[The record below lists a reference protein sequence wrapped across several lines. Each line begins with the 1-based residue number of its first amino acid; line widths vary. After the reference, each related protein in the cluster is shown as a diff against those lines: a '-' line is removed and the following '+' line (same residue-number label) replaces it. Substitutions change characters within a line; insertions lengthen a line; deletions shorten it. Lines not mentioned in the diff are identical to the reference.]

1 MANFKYKAINS
12 EGQRI
17 EGSQSADSESQV
29 REMLLSN
36 QYYPLSIEKE
46 NSKNKSSFSFDR
58 KVKLKDIAVFCRQFY
73 VMLDSGLS
81 IGKTLNILIEQ
92 GEKPKLREALIGVNS
107 DIKRGETLASSMGK
121 RKDVF
126 PKLLTSMI
134 DAGERSGNL
143 DIILK
148 RMAEYYEKETKI
160 RGKIKSAMIYPIVLG
175 VVAIIAITFILTFVM
190 PTFVQMFEENN
201 VELPMSTKMVLGT
214 SKMLGKYG
222 VIFFLVLVIG
232 IILLG
237 KYLKGEEGQYKL
249 SVINLKLPVIKKLTQ
264 KIVVSR
270 FTRTMGIVSSSG
282 MSLVTSL
289 EIVASVVGN
298 KIAEK
303 ELLKVKE
310 KVLKGEGLGDS
321 IMNIKIFPP
330 MLASMVK
337 VGEEAGSLDSI
348 LDKTADFYD
357 DELEREIQTATALI
371 EPVMIVIMGVIIGFL
386 LISILTPM
394 FKMYKLHIILRRK
407 TNEYKKTK

>member
-46 NSKNKSSFSFDR
+46 NSKSKKSFSFNS

-81 IGKTLNILIEQ
+81 IGKALNILIEQ
-92 GEKPKLREALIGVNS
+92 CEKPKLREALIGVNGEL
-107 DIKRGETLASSMGK
+107 KRGETLASSMRK

-126 PKLLTSMI
+126 PNLLTSMI

-201 VELPMSTKMVLGT
+201 VDLPMSTKMVLGT

-222 VIFFLVLVIG
+222 IIIFLILVTA

-237 KYLKGEEGQYKL
+237 KYLKSEEGQYKL
-249 SVINLKLPVIKKLTQ
+249 SSINLKIPVIKKLTQ
-264 KIVVSR
+264 KIIVSR

-282 MSLVTSL
+282 MSLVTSI

-337 VGEEAGSLDSI
+337 IGEEAGSLDSI

-357 DELEREIQTATALI
+357 DELEREIKTATALI
-371 EPVMIVIMGVIIGFL
+371 EPSMIVLMGIIIGFL

-394 FKMYKLHIILRRK
+394 FKMYNSIS
-407 TNEYKKTK
+407 

>member
-1 MANFKYKAINS
+1 MAIFKYKAINS

-17 EGSQSADSESQV
+17 EGSQSADSESQI

-46 NSKNKSSFSFDR
+46 NSKSKKSFSFNS

-81 IGKTLNILIEQ
+81 IGKALNILIEQ
-92 GEKPKLREALIGVNS
+92 CEKPKFREALIGVNGEL
-107 DIKRGETLASSMGK
+107 KRGETLASSMRK

-126 PKLLTSMI
+126 PNLLTSMI

-201 VELPMSTKMVLGT
+201 VDLPMSTKMVLET
-214 SKMLGKYG
+214 SKVLGKYG
-222 VIFFLVLVIG
+222 IIIFLILVTA

-237 KYLKGEEGQYKL
+237 KYLKSEEGQYKL
-249 SVINLKLPVIKKLTQ
+249 SSINLKIPVIKKLTQ
-264 KIVVSR
+264 KIIVSR

-282 MSLVTSL
+282 MSLVTSI

-298 KIAEK
+298 KIAER

-337 VGEEAGSLDSI
+337 IGEEAGSLDSI

-357 DELEREIQTATALI
+357 DELEREIKTATALI
-371 EPVMIVIMGVIIGFL
+371 EPSMIVLMGIIIGFL

-394 FKMYKLHIILRRK
+394 FKMYNSIS
-407 TNEYKKTK
+407 

>member
-46 NSKNKSSFSFDR
+46 NSKSKSSFSFNR

-81 IGKTLNILIEQ
+81 IGKALNILIEQ
-92 GEKPKLREALIGVNS
+92 GEKPKIREALIGVNG
-107 DIKRGETLASSMGK
+107 DLKRGETLANSMRK

-126 PKLLTSMI
+126 PNLLTSMI

-201 VELPMSTKMVLGT
+201 VDLPTSTKMVLGT

-222 VIFFLVLVIG
+222 IIIFLILVTA

-237 KYLKGEEGQYKL
+237 KYLKSEEGQYKL
-249 SVINLKLPVIKKLTQ
+249 SIINLKIPVIKKLTQ
-264 KIVVSR
+264 KIIVSR

-282 MSLVTSL
+282 MSLVSSL

-321 IMNIKIFPP
+321 IMKIKIFPP

-371 EPVMIVIMGVIIGFL
+371 EPAMIVLMGVIIGFL

-394 FKMYKLHIILRRK
+394 FKMYNSIG
-407 TNEYKKTK
+407 

>member
-46 NSKNKSSFSFDR
+46 NSKNKISFSFNR
-58 KVKLKDIAVFCRQFY
+58 KVKLKDIAIFCRQFY

-81 IGKTLNILIEQ
+81 IGKALNILIEQ
-92 GEKPKLREALIGVNS
+92 GEKPKVREALIGVNG
-107 DIKRGETLASSMGK
+107 DLKRGETLANSMRK

-126 PKLLTSMI
+126 PNLLTSMI

-201 VELPMSTKMVLGT
+201 VDLPTSTKMVLGT

-222 VIFFLVLVIG
+222 IIIFLILVTA

-237 KYLKGEEGQYKL
+237 KYLKSEEGQYKL
-249 SVINLKLPVIKKLTQ
+249 SSINLKIPVIKKLTQ
-264 KIVVSR
+264 KIIVSR

-282 MSLVTSL
+282 MSLVTSI

-337 VGEEAGSLDSI
+337 IGEEAGSLDSI

-357 DELEREIQTATALI
+357 DELEREIKTATALI
-371 EPVMIVIMGVIIGFL
+371 EPSMIVLMGIIIGFL

-394 FKMYKLHIILRRK
+394 FKMYNSIS
-407 TNEYKKTK
+407 

>member
-46 NSKNKSSFSFDR
+46 NSKNKSSFSFNR

-81 IGKTLNILIEQ
+81 IGKSLNILIEQ
-92 GEKPKLREALIGVNS
+92 CEKPKLREALIGVNG
-107 DIKRGETLASSMGK
+107 DLKRGETLASSMRK

-126 PKLLTSMI
+126 PNLLTSMI

-201 VELPMSTKMVLGT
+201 VDLPMSTKMVLGT

-222 VIFFLVLVIG
+222 IIIFLILVTA

-237 KYLKGEEGQYKL
+237 KYLKSEEGQYKL
-249 SVINLKLPVIKKLTQ
+249 SSINLKIPVIKKLTQ
-264 KIVVSR
+264 KIIVSR

-282 MSLVTSL
+282 MSLVTSI

-337 VGEEAGSLDSI
+337 IGEEAGSLDSI

-357 DELEREIQTATALI
+357 DELEREIKTATALI
-371 EPVMIVIMGVIIGFL
+371 EPSMIVLMGIIIGFL

-394 FKMYKLHIILRRK
+394 FKMYNSIS
-407 TNEYKKTK
+407 

>member
-46 NSKNKSSFSFDR
+46 NSKSKSSFSFNR

-81 IGKTLNILIEQ
+81 IGKALNILIEQ
-92 GEKPKLREALIGVNS
+92 GEKPKVREALIGVNG
-107 DIKRGETLASSMGK
+107 DLKRGETLANSMRK

-126 PKLLTSMI
+126 PNLLTSMI

-201 VELPMSTKMVLGT
+201 VDLPTSTKMVLGT

-222 VIFFLVLVIG
+222 IIIFLILVTA

-237 KYLKGEEGQYKL
+237 KYLKSEEGQYKL
-249 SVINLKLPVIKKLTQ
+249 SVINLKIPVIKKLTQ
-264 KIVVSR
+264 KIIVSR

-321 IMNIKIFPP
+321 IMKIKIFPP

-371 EPVMIVIMGVIIGFL
+371 EPAMIVLMGVIIGFL

-394 FKMYKLHIILRRK
+394 FKMYNSIG
-407 TNEYKKTK
+407 

>member
-46 NSKNKSSFSFDR
+46 NSKGKSSLSFNR

-81 IGKTLNILIEQ
+81 IGKALNILIEQ
-92 GEKPKLREALIGVNS
+92 GEKPMLREALIGVNG
-107 DIKRGETLASSMGK
+107 DLKRGETLANSMRK

-126 PKLLTSMI
+126 PNLLTSMI

-222 VIFFLVLVIG
+222 IIIFLILVTA

-237 KYLKGEEGQYKL
+237 KYLKSEEGQYKL
-249 SVINLKLPVIKKLTQ
+249 SVINLKIPVIKKLTQ
-264 KIVVSR
+264 KIIVSR

-321 IMNIKIFPP
+321 IMKIKIFPP

-371 EPVMIVIMGVIIGFL
+371 EPAMIVLMGVIIGFL

-394 FKMYKLHIILRRK
+394 FKMYNSIS
-407 TNEYKKTK
+407 

>member
-222 VIFFLVLVIG
+222 IIFFLVLVIG

-237 KYLKGEEGQYKL
+237 KYLKSEEGQYKL

-264 KIVVSR
+264 KIIVSR

-371 EPVMIVIMGVIIGFL
+371 EPAMIVIMGVIIGFL

-394 FKMYKLHIILRRK
+394 FKMYNSIG
-407 TNEYKKTK
+407 

>member
-46 NSKNKSSFSFDR
+46 NSKGKSSLSFNR

-81 IGKTLNILIEQ
+81 IGKALNILIEQ
-92 GEKPKLREALIGVNS
+92 GEKPKLREALIGVNG
-107 DIKRGETLASSMGK
+107 DLKRGETLASSMRK

-126 PKLLTSMI
+126 PNLLTSMI

-201 VELPMSTKMVLGT
+201 VDLPTSTKMVLGT

-222 VIFFLVLVIG
+222 IIIFLILVTA

-237 KYLKGEEGQYKL
+237 KYLKSEEGQYKL
-249 SVINLKLPVIKKLTQ
+249 SVINLKIPVIKKLTQ
-264 KIVVSR
+264 KIIVSR

-321 IMNIKIFPP
+321 IMKIKIFPP

-371 EPVMIVIMGVIIGFL
+371 EPAMIVVMGVIIGFL

-394 FKMYKLHIILRRK
+394 FKMYNSIG
-407 TNEYKKTK
+407 

>member
-222 VIFFLVLVIG
+222 IIFFLVLVIG

-237 KYLKGEEGQYKL
+237 KYLKSEEGQYKL

-330 MLASMVK
+330 MLSSMVK

-371 EPVMIVIMGVIIGFL
+371 EPAMIVIMGVIIGFL

-394 FKMYKLHIILRRK
+394 FKMYNNIS
-407 TNEYKKTK
+407 

>member
-1 MANFKYKAINS
+1 MAIFKYKAINS

-17 EGSQSADSESQV
+17 EGSQSADSESQIM
-29 REMLLSN
+29 EMLLSN

-46 NSKNKSSFSFDR
+46 NSKSKKSFSFNS

-81 IGKTLNILIEQ
+81 IGKALNILIEQ
-92 GEKPKLREALIGVNS
+92 CEKPKLREALIGVNGEL
-107 DIKRGETLASSMGK
+107 KRGETLASSMRK

-126 PKLLTSMI
+126 PNLLTSMI

-201 VELPMSTKMVLGT
+201 VDLPMSTKMVLGT

-222 VIFFLVLVIG
+222 IIIFLILVTA

-237 KYLKGEEGQYKL
+237 KYLKSEEGQYKL
-249 SVINLKLPVIKKLTQ
+249 SSINLKIPVIKKLTQ
-264 KIVVSR
+264 KIIVSR

-282 MSLVTSL
+282 MSLVTSI

-298 KIAEK
+298 KIAER

-337 VGEEAGSLDSI
+337 IGEEAGSLDSI

-357 DELEREIQTATALI
+357 DELEREIKTATALI
-371 EPVMIVIMGVIIGFL
+371 EPSMIVLMGIIIGFL

-394 FKMYKLHIILRRK
+394 FKMYNSIS
-407 TNEYKKTK
+407 

>member
-1 MANFKYKAINS
+1 MAIFKYKAINS

-17 EGSQSADSESQV
+17 EGSQSADSESQI

-46 NSKNKSSFSFDR
+46 NSKGKKSFSFNS

-81 IGKTLNILIEQ
+81 IGKALNILIEQ
-92 GEKPKLREALIGVNS
+92 CEKPKLREALIGVNGEL
-107 DIKRGETLASSMGK
+107 KRGETLASSMRK

-126 PKLLTSMI
+126 PNLLTSMI

-201 VELPMSTKMVLGT
+201 VDLPMSTKMVLGT

-222 VIFFLVLVIG
+222 IIIFLILVTA

-237 KYLKGEEGQYKL
+237 KYLKSEEGQYKL
-249 SVINLKLPVIKKLTQ
+249 SSINLKIPVIKKLTQ
-264 KIVVSR
+264 KIIVSR

-282 MSLVTSL
+282 MSLVTSI

-337 VGEEAGSLDSI
+337 IGEEAGSLDSI

-357 DELEREIQTATALI
+357 DELEREIKTATALI
-371 EPVMIVIMGVIIGFL
+371 EPSMIVLMGIIIGFL

-394 FKMYKLHIILRRK
+394 FKMYNSIS
-407 TNEYKKTK
+407 

>member
-1 MANFKYKAINS
+1 MAIFKYKAINS

-17 EGSQSADSESQV
+17 EGSQSADSESQI

-46 NSKNKSSFSFDR
+46 NSKSKKSFSFNS

-81 IGKTLNILIEQ
+81 IGKALNILIEQ
-92 GEKPKLREALIGVNS
+92 CEKPKLREALIGVNGEL
-107 DIKRGETLASSMGK
+107 KRGETLASSMRK

-126 PKLLTSMI
+126 PNLLTSMI

-201 VELPMSTKMVLGT
+201 VDLPMSTKMVLET
-214 SKMLGKYG
+214 SKVLGKYG
-222 VIFFLVLVIG
+222 IIIFLILVTA

-237 KYLKGEEGQYKL
+237 KYLKSEEGQYKL
-249 SVINLKLPVIKKLTQ
+249 SSINLKIPVIKKLTQ
-264 KIVVSR
+264 KIIVSR

-282 MSLVTSL
+282 MSLVTSI

-337 VGEEAGSLDSI
+337 IGEEAGSLDSI

-357 DELEREIQTATALI
+357 DELEREIKTATALI
-371 EPVMIVIMGVIIGFL
+371 EPSMIVLMGIIIGFL

-394 FKMYKLHIILRRK
+394 FKMYNSIG
-407 TNEYKKTK
+407 

>member
-1 MANFKYKAINS
+1 MAIFKYKAINS

-17 EGSQSADSESQV
+17 EGSQSADSESQI

-46 NSKNKSSFSFDR
+46 NSKSKKSFSFNS

-81 IGKTLNILIEQ
+81 IGKALNILIEQ
-92 GEKPKLREALIGVNS
+92 CEKPKLREALIGVNGEL
-107 DIKRGETLASSMGK
+107 KRGETLASSMRK

-126 PKLLTSMI
+126 PNLLTSMI

-148 RMAEYYEKETKI
+148 RMSEYYEKETKI

-175 VVAIIAITFILTFVM
+175 VVAIISITFILTFVM

-201 VELPMSTKMVLGT
+201 VDLPMSTKMVLET
-214 SKMLGKYG
+214 SKVLGKYG
-222 VIFFLVLVIG
+222 IIIFLILVTA

-237 KYLKGEEGQYKL
+237 KYLKSEEGQYKL
-249 SVINLKLPVIKKLTQ
+249 SSINLKIPVIKKLTQ
-264 KIVVSR
+264 KIIVSR

-282 MSLVTSL
+282 MSLVTSI

-310 KVLKGEGLGDS
+310 KVLRGEGLGDS

-337 VGEEAGSLDSI
+337 IGEEAGSLDSI

-357 DELEREIQTATALI
+357 DELEREIKTATALI
-371 EPVMIVIMGVIIGFL
+371 EPIMIVLMGIIIGFL

-394 FKMYKLHIILRRK
+394 FTMYNSIG
-407 TNEYKKTK
+407 

>member
-1 MANFKYKAINS
+1 MAIFKYKAINS

-17 EGSQSADSESQV
+17 EGSQSADSENQI

-46 NSKNKSSFSFDR
+46 NSKSKRSFSFNS

-81 IGKTLNILIEQ
+81 IGKALNILIEQ
-92 GEKPKLREALIGVNS
+92 CEKPKLREALIGVNGEL
-107 DIKRGETLASSMGK
+107 KRGETLASSMRK

-126 PKLLTSMI
+126 PNLLTSMI

-201 VELPMSTKMVLGT
+201 VDLPMSTKMVLET
-214 SKMLGKYG
+214 SKVLGKYG
-222 VIFFLVLVIG
+222 IIIFLILVTA

-237 KYLKGEEGQYKL
+237 KYLKSEEGQYKL
-249 SVINLKLPVIKKLTQ
+249 SSINLKIPVIKKLTQ
-264 KIVVSR
+264 KIIVSR
-270 FTRTMGIVSSSG
+270 FTRTMGIVSSSE
-282 MSLVTSL
+282 MSLVTSI

-337 VGEEAGSLDSI
+337 IGEEAGSLDSI

-357 DELEREIQTATALI
+357 DELEREIKTATALI
-371 EPVMIVIMGVIIGFL
+371 EPSMIVLMGIIIGFL

-394 FKMYKLHIILRRK
+394 FKMYNSIS
-407 TNEYKKTK
+407 

>member
-1 MANFKYKAINS
+1 MAIFKYKAINS

-17 EGSQSADSESQV
+17 EGSQSADSENQI

-46 NSKNKSSFSFDR
+46 NSKSKKSFSFNS

-81 IGKTLNILIEQ
+81 IGKALNILIEQ
-92 GEKPKLREALIGVNS
+92 CEKPKLREALIGVNGEL
-107 DIKRGETLASSMGK
+107 KRGETLASSMRK

-126 PKLLTSMI
+126 PNLLTSMI

-148 RMAEYYEKETKI
+148 RMSEYYEKETKI

-201 VELPMSTKMVLGT
+201 VDLPMSTKMVLGT
-214 SKMLGKYG
+214 SKVLGKYG
-222 VIFFLVLVIG
+222 IIIFLILVTA

-237 KYLKGEEGQYKL
+237 KYLKSEEGQYKL
-249 SVINLKLPVIKKLTQ
+249 SSINLKIPVIKKLTQ
-264 KIVVSR
+264 KIIVSR

-282 MSLVTSL
+282 MSLVTSI

-337 VGEEAGSLDSI
+337 IGEEAGSLDSI

-357 DELEREIQTATALI
+357 DELEREIKTATALI
-371 EPVMIVIMGVIIGFL
+371 EPIMIVLMGIIIGFL

-394 FKMYKLHIILRRK
+394 FKMYNSIS
-407 TNEYKKTK
+407 

>member
-46 NSKNKSSFSFDR
+46 NSKNKISFSFNR

-81 IGKTLNILIEQ
+81 IGKALNILIEQ
-92 GEKPKLREALIGVNS
+92 GEKPKIREALIGVNG
-107 DIKRGETLASSMGK
+107 DLKRGETLASSMRK

-126 PKLLTSMI
+126 PNLLTSMI

-201 VELPMSTKMVLGT
+201 VDLPTSTKMVLGT

-222 VIFFLVLVIG
+222 IIIFLILVTA

-237 KYLKGEEGQYKL
+237 KYLKSEEGQYKL
-249 SVINLKLPVIKKLTQ
+249 SIINLKIPVIKKLTQ
-264 KIVVSR
+264 KIIVSR

-321 IMNIKIFPP
+321 IMKIKIFPP

-371 EPVMIVIMGVIIGFL
+371 EPAMIVVMGIIIGFL

-394 FKMYKLHIILRRK
+394 FKMYNSIG
-407 TNEYKKTK
+407 

>member
-1 MANFKYKAINS
+1 MAIFKYKAINS

-17 EGSQSADSESQV
+17 EGSQSADSESQI

-46 NSKNKSSFSFDR
+46 NSKSKKSFSFNS

-81 IGKTLNILIEQ
+81 IGKALNILIEQ
-92 GEKPKLREALIGVNS
+92 CEKPKLREDLIGVNGEL
-107 DIKRGETLASSMGK
+107 KRGETLASSMRK

-126 PKLLTSMI
+126 PNLLTSMI

-201 VELPMSTKMVLGT
+201 VDLPMATKMVLGT

-222 VIFFLVLVIG
+222 IIIFLILVTA

-237 KYLKGEEGQYKL
+237 KYLKSEEGQYKL
-249 SVINLKLPVIKKLTQ
+249 SSINLKIPVIKKLTQ
-264 KIVVSR
+264 KIIVSR

-282 MSLVTSL
+282 MSLVTSI

-337 VGEEAGSLDSI
+337 IGEEAGSLDSI

-357 DELEREIQTATALI
+357 DELEREIKTATALI
-371 EPVMIVIMGVIIGFL
+371 EPSMIVLMGIIIGFL

-394 FKMYKLHIILRRK
+394 FKMYNSIS
-407 TNEYKKTK
+407 

>member
-46 NSKNKSSFSFDR
+46 NSKSKSSFSFNR

-81 IGKTLNILIEQ
+81 IGKALNILIEQ
-92 GEKPKLREALIGVNS
+92 GEKPKLREALIGVNG
-107 DIKRGETLASSMGK
+107 DLKRGETLANSMRK

-126 PKLLTSMI
+126 PNLLTSMI

-201 VELPMSTKMVLGT
+201 VDLPTSTKMVLGT

-222 VIFFLVLVIG
+222 IIIFLILVTA

-237 KYLKGEEGQYKL
+237 KYLKSEEGQYKL
-249 SVINLKLPVIKKLTQ
+249 SIINLKIPVIKKLTQ
-264 KIVVSR
+264 KIIVSR

-321 IMNIKIFPP
+321 IMKIKIFPP

-371 EPVMIVIMGVIIGFL
+371 EPAMIVLMGIIIGFL

-394 FKMYKLHIILRRK
+394 FKMYNSIG
-407 TNEYKKTK
+407 

>member
-1 MANFKYKAINS
+1 MAIFKYKAINS

-17 EGSQSADSESQV
+17 EGSQSADSESQI

-46 NSKNKSSFSFDR
+46 NSKSKKSFSFNS

-81 IGKTLNILIEQ
+81 IGKALNILIEQ
-92 GEKPKLREALIGVNS
+92 CEKPKLREALIGVNGEL
-107 DIKRGETLASSMGK
+107 KRGETLASSMRK

-126 PKLLTSMI
+126 PNLLTSMI

-148 RMAEYYEKETKI
+148 RMSEYYEKETKI

-175 VVAIIAITFILTFVM
+175 VVAIISITFILTFVM

-201 VELPMSTKMVLGT
+201 VDLPMSTKMVLET
-214 SKMLGKYG
+214 SKVLGKYG
-222 VIFFLVLVIG
+222 IIIFLILVTA

-237 KYLKGEEGQYKL
+237 KYLKSEEGQYKL
-249 SVINLKLPVIKKLTQ
+249 SSINLKIPVIKKLTQ
-264 KIVVSR
+264 KIIVSR

-321 IMNIKIFPP
+321 IMKIKIFPP

-371 EPVMIVIMGVIIGFL
+371 EPAMIVVMGIIIGFL

-394 FKMYKLHIILRRK
+394 FKMYNSIG
-407 TNEYKKTK
+407 

>member
-46 NSKNKSSFSFDR
+46 NSKSKSSFSFNR

-81 IGKTLNILIEQ
+81 IGKALNILIEQ
-92 GEKPKLREALIGVNS
+92 GEKPKVREALIGVNG
-107 DIKRGETLASSMGK
+107 DLKRGETLANSMRK

-126 PKLLTSMI
+126 PNLLTSMI

-201 VELPMSTKMVLGT
+201 VDLPTSTKMVLGT

-222 VIFFLVLVIG
+222 IIIFLILVTA

-237 KYLKGEEGQYKL
+237 KYLKSEEGQYKL
-249 SVINLKLPVIKKLTQ
+249 SVINLKIPVIKKLTQ
-264 KIVVSR
+264 KIIVSR

-321 IMNIKIFPP
+321 IMKIKIFPP

-337 VGEEAGSLDSI
+337 VGEEAGSLDGI

-371 EPVMIVIMGVIIGFL
+371 EPAMIVLMGVIIGFL

-394 FKMYKLHIILRRK
+394 FKMYNSIG
-407 TNEYKKTK
+407 

>member
-46 NSKNKSSFSFDR
+46 NSKNKISFSFNR
-58 KVKLKDIAVFCRQFY
+58 KVKLKDIAIFCRQFY

-81 IGKTLNILIEQ
+81 IGKALNILIEQ
-92 GEKPKLREALIGVNS
+92 GEKAKIREALIGVNG
-107 DIKRGETLASSMGK
+107 DLKRGETLASSMRK

-126 PKLLTSMI
+126 PNLLTSMI

-148 RMAEYYEKETKI
+148 RMSEYYEKETKI

-201 VELPMSTKMVLGT
+201 VDLPMSTKMVLGT

-222 VIFFLVLVIG
+222 IIIFLILVTA

-237 KYLKGEEGQYKL
+237 KYLKSEEGQYKL
-249 SVINLKLPVIKKLTQ
+249 SIINLKIPVIKKLTQ
-264 KIVVSR
+264 KIIVSR

-321 IMNIKIFPP
+321 IMKIKIFPP

-371 EPVMIVIMGVIIGFL
+371 EPAMIVVMGIIIGFL

-394 FKMYKLHIILRRK
+394 FKMYNSIG
-407 TNEYKKTK
+407 

>member
-1 MANFKYKAINS
+1 MAIFKYKAINS

-17 EGSQSADSESQV
+17 EGSQSADSESQI

-46 NSKNKSSFSFDR
+46 NSKSKKSFSFNS

-81 IGKTLNILIEQ
+81 IGKALNILIEQ
-92 GEKPKLREALIGVNS
+92 CEKPKLREALIGVNGEL
-107 DIKRGETLASSMGK
+107 KRGETLASSMRK

-126 PKLLTSMI
+126 PNLLTSMI

-201 VELPMSTKMVLGT
+201 VDLPMSTKMVLET
-214 SKMLGKYG
+214 SKVLGKYG
-222 VIFFLVLVIG
+222 IIIFLILVTA

-237 KYLKGEEGQYKL
+237 KYLKSEEGQYKL
-249 SVINLKLPVIKKLTQ
+249 SSINLKIPVIKKLTQ
-264 KIVVSR
+264 KIIVSR

-282 MSLVTSL
+282 MSLVTSI

-298 KIAEK
+298 KIAER

-337 VGEEAGSLDSI
+337 IGEEAGSLDSI

-357 DELEREIQTATALI
+357 DELEREIKTATALI
-371 EPVMIVIMGVIIGFL
+371 EPSMIVLMGIIIGFL

-394 FKMYKLHIILRRK
+394 FKI
-407 TNEYKKTK
+407 

>member
-46 NSKNKSSFSFDR
+46 NSKNKSSFSFNR

-81 IGKTLNILIEQ
+81 IGKALNILIEQ
-92 GEKPKLREALIGVNS
+92 GEKPKIRDALIGVNG
-107 DIKRGETLASSMGK
+107 DLKRGETLASSMRK

-126 PKLLTSMI
+126 PNLLTSMI

-148 RMAEYYEKETKI
+148 RMSEYYEKETKI

-201 VELPMSTKMVLGT
+201 VDLPMSTKMVLGT

-222 VIFFLVLVIG
+222 IIIFLILVTA

-237 KYLKGEEGQYKL
+237 KYLKSEEGQYKL
-249 SVINLKLPVIKKLTQ
+249 SIINLKIPVIKKLTQ
-264 KIVVSR
+264 KIIVSR

-321 IMNIKIFPP
+321 IMKIKIFPP

-371 EPVMIVIMGVIIGFL
+371 EPAMIVVMGIIIGFL

-394 FKMYKLHIILRRK
+394 FKMYNSIS
-407 TNEYKKTK
+407 

>member
-46 NSKNKSSFSFDR
+46 NSKNKISFSFNR
-58 KVKLKDIAVFCRQFY
+58 KVKLKDIAIFCRQFY

-81 IGKTLNILIEQ
+81 IGKALNILIEQ
-92 GEKPKLREALIGVNS
+92 GEKPKIREALIGVNG
-107 DIKRGETLASSMGK
+107 DLKRGETLASSMRK

-126 PKLLTSMI
+126 PNLLTSMI

-148 RMAEYYEKETKI
+148 RMSEYYEKETKI

-201 VELPMSTKMVLGT
+201 VDLPMSTKMVLGT

-222 VIFFLVLVIG
+222 IIIFLILVTA

-237 KYLKGEEGQYKL
+237 KYLKSEEGQYKL
-249 SVINLKLPVIKKLTQ
+249 SIINLKIPVIKKLTQ
-264 KIVVSR
+264 KIIVSR

-321 IMNIKIFPP
+321 IMKIKIFPP

-357 DELEREIQTATALI
+357 DELKREIQTATALI
-371 EPVMIVIMGVIIGFL
+371 EPAMIVVMGIIIGFL

-394 FKMYKLHIILRRK
+394 FKMYNSIG
-407 TNEYKKTK
+407 

>member
-46 NSKNKSSFSFDR
+46 NSKSKSSFSFNR

-81 IGKTLNILIEQ
+81 IGKSLNILIEQ
-92 GEKPKLREALIGVNS
+92 GEKPKIREALIGVNG
-107 DIKRGETLASSMGK
+107 DLKRGETLASSMRK

-126 PKLLTSMI
+126 PNLLTSMI

-222 VIFFLVLVIG
+222 IIIFLILVTA

-237 KYLKGEEGQYKL
+237 KYLKSEEGQYKL
-249 SVINLKLPVIKKLTQ
+249 SVINLKIPVIKKLTQ
-264 KIVVSR
+264 KIIVSR

-282 MSLVTSL
+282 MSLVSSL

-321 IMNIKIFPP
+321 IMKIKIFPP

-371 EPVMIVIMGVIIGFL
+371 EPAMIVLMGIIIGFL

-394 FKMYKLHIILRRK
+394 FKMYNSIG
-407 TNEYKKTK
+407 

>member
-1 MANFKYKAINS
+1 MAIFKYKAINS

-17 EGSQSADSESQV
+17 EGSQSADSESQI

-46 NSKNKSSFSFDR
+46 NSKSKKSFSFNS

-81 IGKTLNILIEQ
+81 IGKALNILIEQ
-92 GEKPKLREALIGVNS
+92 CEKPKLREALIGVNGEL
-107 DIKRGETLASSMGK
+107 KRGETLASSMRK

-126 PKLLTSMI
+126 PNLLTSMI

-222 VIFFLVLVIG
+222 IIIFLILVTA

-237 KYLKGEEGQYKL
+237 KYLKSEEGQYKL
-249 SVINLKLPVIKKLTQ
+249 SSINLKIPVIKKLTQ
-264 KIVVSR
+264 KIIVSR

-282 MSLVTSL
+282 MSLVTSI

-337 VGEEAGSLDSI
+337 IGEEAGSLDSI

-357 DELEREIQTATALI
+357 DELEREIKTATALI
-371 EPVMIVIMGVIIGFL
+371 EPIMIVLMGIIIGFL

-394 FKMYKLHIILRRK
+394 FTMYNSIG
-407 TNEYKKTK
+407 

>member
-1 MANFKYKAINS
+1 MAIFKYKAINS

-17 EGSQSADSESQV
+17 EGSQSADSENQI

-46 NSKNKSSFSFDR
+46 NSKSKKSFSFNS

-81 IGKTLNILIEQ
+81 IGKALNILIEQ
-92 GEKPKLREALIGVNS
+92 CEKPKLREALIGVNGEL
-107 DIKRGETLASSMGK
+107 KRGETLASSMRK

-126 PKLLTSMI
+126 PNLLTSMI

-201 VELPMSTKMVLGT
+201 VDLPMSTKMVLGT

-222 VIFFLVLVIG
+222 IIIFLILVTA

-237 KYLKGEEGQYKL
+237 KYLKSEEGQYKL
-249 SVINLKLPVIKKLTQ
+249 SSINLKIPVIKKLTQ
-264 KIVVSR
+264 KIIVSR

-282 MSLVTSL
+282 MSLVTSI

-298 KIAEK
+298 KIAER

-337 VGEEAGSLDSI
+337 IGEEAGSLDSI

-357 DELEREIQTATALI
+357 DELEREIKTATALI
-371 EPVMIVIMGVIIGFL
+371 EPSMIVLMGIIIGFL

-394 FKMYKLHIILRRK
+394 FKMYNSIS
-407 TNEYKKTK
+407 

>member
-1 MANFKYKAINS
+1 MAIFKYKAINS

-17 EGSQSADSESQV
+17 EGSQSADSESQI

-46 NSKNKSSFSFDR
+46 NSKSKKSFSFNS

-81 IGKTLNILIEQ
+81 IGKALNILIEQ
-92 GEKPKLREALIGVNS
+92 CEKPKLREALIGVNGEL
-107 DIKRGETLASSMGK
+107 KRGETLASSMRK

-126 PKLLTSMI
+126 PNLLTSMI

-201 VELPMSTKMVLGT
+201 VDLPMSTKMVLET
-214 SKMLGKYG
+214 SKVLGQYG
-222 VIFFLVLVIG
+222 IIIFLILVTA

-237 KYLKGEEGQYKL
+237 KYLKSEEGQYKL
-249 SVINLKLPVIKKLTQ
+249 SSINLKIPVIKKLTQ
-264 KIVVSR
+264 KIIVSR

-282 MSLVTSL
+282 MSLVTSI

-337 VGEEAGSLDSI
+337 IGEEAGSLDSI

-357 DELEREIQTATALI
+357 DELEREIKTATALI
-371 EPVMIVIMGVIIGFL
+371 EPSMIVLMGIIIGFL

-394 FKMYKLHIILRRK
+394 FKMYNSIS
-407 TNEYKKTK
+407 

>member
-17 EGSQSADSESQV
+17 EGSQSADSENQI

-46 NSKNKSSFSFDR
+46 NSKNKISFSFNR
-58 KVKLKDIAVFCRQFY
+58 KVKLKDIAIFCRQFY

-81 IGKTLNILIEQ
+81 IGKALNILIEQ
-92 GEKPKLREALIGVNS
+92 GEKPKIREALIGVNG
-107 DIKRGETLASSMGK
+107 DLKRGETLASSMRK

-126 PKLLTSMI
+126 PNLLTSMI

-201 VELPMSTKMVLGT
+201 VDLPMSTKMVLGT

-222 VIFFLVLVIG
+222 IIIFLILVTA

-237 KYLKGEEGQYKL
+237 KYLKSEEGQYKL
-249 SVINLKLPVIKKLTQ
+249 SIINLKIPVIKKLTQ
-264 KIVVSR
+264 KIIVSR

-321 IMNIKIFPP
+321 IMKIKIFPP

-371 EPVMIVIMGVIIGFL
+371 EPAMIVVMGIIIGFL

-394 FKMYKLHIILRRK
+394 FKMYNSIG
-407 TNEYKKTK
+407 

>member
-1 MANFKYKAINS
+1 MAIFKYKAINS

-17 EGSQSADSESQV
+17 EGSQSADSENQI

-46 NSKNKSSFSFDR
+46 NSKSKKSFSFNS

-81 IGKTLNILIEQ
+81 IGKALNILIEQ
-92 GEKPKLREALIGVNS
+92 CEKPKLREALIGVNGEL
-107 DIKRGETLASSMGK
+107 KRGETLASSMRK

-126 PKLLTSMI
+126 PNLLTSMI

-148 RMAEYYEKETKI
+148 RMVEYYEKETKI

-201 VELPMSTKMVLGT
+201 VDLPMSTKMVLGT

-222 VIFFLVLVIG
+222 IIIFLILVTA

-237 KYLKGEEGQYKL
+237 KYLKSEEGQYKL
-249 SVINLKLPVIKKLTQ
+249 SSINLKIPVIKKLTQ
-264 KIVVSR
+264 KIIVSR

-282 MSLVTSL
+282 MSLVTSI

-298 KIAEK
+298 KIAER

-337 VGEEAGSLDSI
+337 IGEEAGSLDSI

-357 DELEREIQTATALI
+357 DELEREIKTATALI
-371 EPVMIVIMGVIIGFL
+371 EPSMIVLMGIIIGFL

-394 FKMYKLHIILRRK
+394 FKMYNSIS
-407 TNEYKKTK
+407 

>member
-1 MANFKYKAINS
+1 MAIFKYKAINS

-17 EGSQSADSESQV
+17 EGSQSADSESQI

-46 NSKNKSSFSFDR
+46 NSKSKKSFSFNS

-81 IGKTLNILIEQ
+81 IGKALNILIEQ
-92 GEKPKLREALIGVNS
+92 CEKPKLREALIGVNGEL
-107 DIKRGETLASSMGK
+107 KRGETLASSMRK

-126 PKLLTSMI
+126 PNLLTSMI

-201 VELPMSTKMVLGT
+201 VDLPMSTKMVLET
-214 SKMLGKYG
+214 SKVLGKYG
-222 VIFFLVLVIG
+222 IIIFLILLTA

-237 KYLKGEEGQYKL
+237 KYLKSEEGQYKL
-249 SVINLKLPVIKKLTQ
+249 SSINLKIPVIKKLTQ
-264 KIVVSR
+264 KIIVSR

-282 MSLVTSL
+282 MSLVTSI

-337 VGEEAGSLDSI
+337 IGEEAGSLDSI

-357 DELEREIQTATALI
+357 DELEREIKTATALI
-371 EPVMIVIMGVIIGFL
+371 EPSMIVLMGIIIGFL

-394 FKMYKLHIILRRK
+394 FKMYNSIS
-407 TNEYKKTK
+407 

>member
-46 NSKNKSSFSFDR
+46 NSKNKRSFSFDR

-175 VVAIIAITFILTFVM
+175 GVAIIAITFILTFVM

-237 KYLKGEEGQYKL
+237 KYLKSEEGQYKL

-371 EPVMIVIMGVIIGFL
+371 EPAMIVIMGVIIGFL

-394 FKMYKLHIILRRK
+394 FKMYNSIS
-407 TNEYKKTK
+407 

>member
-1 MANFKYKAINS
+1 MAIFKYKAINS

-17 EGSQSADSESQV
+17 EGSQSADSESQI

-46 NSKNKSSFSFDR
+46 NSKGKSSLSFNR

-81 IGKTLNILIEQ
+81 IGKALNILIEQ
-92 GEKPKLREALIGVNS
+92 CEKPKLREALIGVNGEL
-107 DIKRGETLASSMGK
+107 KRGETLASSMRK

-126 PKLLTSMI
+126 PNLLTSMI

-201 VELPMSTKMVLGT
+201 VDLPMSTKMVLGT

-222 VIFFLVLVIG
+222 IIIFLILVTA

-237 KYLKGEEGQYKL
+237 KYLKSEEGQYKL
-249 SVINLKLPVIKKLTQ
+249 SSINLKIPVIKKLTQ
-264 KIVVSR
+264 KIIVSR

-282 MSLVTSL
+282 MSLVTSI

-337 VGEEAGSLDSI
+337 IGEEAGSLDSI

-357 DELEREIQTATALI
+357 DELEREIKTATALI
-371 EPVMIVIMGVIIGFL
+371 EPSMIVLMGIIIGFL

-394 FKMYKLHIILRRK
+394 FKMYNSIS
-407 TNEYKKTK
+407 

>member
-46 NSKNKSSFSFDR
+46 NSKGKSSLSFNS

-81 IGKTLNILIEQ
+81 IGKALNILIEQ
-92 GEKPKLREALIGVNS
+92 GEKPKLREALIGVNG
-107 DIKRGETLASSMGK
+107 DLKRGETLASSMRK

-126 PKLLTSMI
+126 PNLLTSMI

-201 VELPMSTKMVLGT
+201 VDLPTSTKMVLGT

-222 VIFFLVLVIG
+222 IIIFLILVTA

-237 KYLKGEEGQYKL
+237 KYLKSEEGQYKL
-249 SVINLKLPVIKKLTQ
+249 SVINLKIPVIKKLTQ
-264 KIVVSR
+264 KIIVSR

-321 IMNIKIFPP
+321 IMKIKIFPP

-357 DELEREIQTATALI
+357 DELEREIKTATALI
-371 EPVMIVIMGVIIGFL
+371 EPSMIVLMGIIIGFL

-394 FKMYKLHIILRRK
+394 FKMYNSIS
-407 TNEYKKTK
+407 

>member
-1 MANFKYKAINS
+1 MAIFKYKAINS

-17 EGSQSADSESQV
+17 EGSQSADSESQI

-46 NSKNKSSFSFDR
+46 NSKSKKSFSFNS

-81 IGKTLNILIEQ
+81 IGKALNILIEQ
-92 GEKPKLREALIGVNS
+92 CEKPKLREALIGVNGEL
-107 DIKRGETLASSMGK
+107 KRGETLASSMRK

-126 PKLLTSMI
+126 PNLLTSMI

-148 RMAEYYEKETKI
+148 RMADYYEKETKI

-201 VELPMSTKMVLGT
+201 VDLPMATKMVLGT

-222 VIFFLVLVIG
+222 IIIFLILVTA
-232 IILLG
+232 IILLV
-237 KYLKGEEGQYKL
+237 KYLKSEEGQYKL
-249 SVINLKLPVIKKLTQ
+249 SSINLKIPVIKKLTQ
-264 KIVVSR
+264 KIIVSR

-282 MSLVTSL
+282 MSLVTSI

-337 VGEEAGSLDSI
+337 IGEEAGSLDSI

-357 DELEREIQTATALI
+357 DELEREIKTATALI
-371 EPVMIVIMGVIIGFL
+371 EPSMIVLMGIIIGFL

-394 FKMYKLHIILRRK
+394 FKMYNSIS
-407 TNEYKKTK
+407 

>member
-46 NSKNKSSFSFDR
+46 NSKNKSSFSFNR

-81 IGKTLNILIEQ
+81 IGKALNILIEQ
-92 GEKPKLREALIGVNS
+92 GEKPKIRDALIGVNG
-107 DIKRGETLASSMGK
+107 DLKRGETLANSMRK

-126 PKLLTSMI
+126 PNLLTSMI

-201 VELPMSTKMVLGT
+201 VDLPTSTKMVLGT

-222 VIFFLVLVIG
+222 IIIFLILVTA

-237 KYLKGEEGQYKL
+237 KYLKSEEGQYKL
-249 SVINLKLPVIKKLTQ
+249 SIINLKIPVIKKLTQ
-264 KIVVSR
+264 KIIVSR

-321 IMNIKIFPP
+321 IMKIKIFPP

-371 EPVMIVIMGVIIGFL
+371 EPAMIVVMGIIIGFL

-394 FKMYKLHIILRRK
+394 FKMYNSIS
-407 TNEYKKTK
+407 

>member
-46 NSKNKSSFSFDR
+46 NSKSKSSFSFNR

-81 IGKTLNILIEQ
+81 IGKALNILIEQ
-92 GEKPKLREALIGVNS
+92 GEKPKLREALIGVNG
-107 DIKRGETLASSMGK
+107 DLKRGETLANSMRK

-126 PKLLTSMI
+126 PNLLTSMI

-201 VELPMSTKMVLGT
+201 VDLPTSTKMVLGT

-222 VIFFLVLVIG
+222 IIIFLILVTA

-237 KYLKGEEGQYKL
+237 KYLKSEEGQYKL
-249 SVINLKLPVIKKLTQ
+249 SVINLKIPVIKKLTQ
-264 KIVVSR
+264 KIIVSR

-321 IMNIKIFPP
+321 IMKIKIFPP

-337 VGEEAGSLDSI
+337 IGEEAGSLDSI

-371 EPVMIVIMGVIIGFL
+371 EPAMIVVMGVIIGFL

-394 FKMYKLHIILRRK
+394 FKMYNSIS
-407 TNEYKKTK
+407 

>member
-1 MANFKYKAINS
+1 MAIFKYKAINS

-17 EGSQSADSESQV
+17 EGSQSADSESQI

-46 NSKNKSSFSFDR
+46 NSKSKKSFSFNS

-81 IGKTLNILIEQ
+81 IGKALNILIEQ
-92 GEKPKLREALIGVNS
+92 CEKPKLREALIGVNG
-107 DIKRGETLASSMGK
+107 DLKRGETLASSMRK

-126 PKLLTSMI
+126 PNLLTSMI

-175 VVAIIAITFILTFVM
+175 VVAIISITFILTFVM

-201 VELPMSTKMVLGT
+201 VDLPMSTKMVLET
-214 SKMLGKYG
+214 SKVLGKYG
-222 VIFFLVLVIG
+222 IIIFLILVTA

-237 KYLKGEEGQYKL
+237 KYLKSEEGQYKL
-249 SVINLKLPVIKKLTQ
+249 SSINLKIPVIKKLTQ
-264 KIVVSR
+264 KIIVSR

-282 MSLVTSL
+282 MSLVTSI

-321 IMNIKIFPP
+321 IINIKIFPP

-337 VGEEAGSLDSI
+337 IGEEAGSLDSI

-357 DELEREIQTATALI
+357 DELEREIKTATALI
-371 EPVMIVIMGVIIGFL
+371 EPSMIVLMGIIIGFL

-394 FKMYKLHIILRRK
+394 FKMYNSIS
-407 TNEYKKTK
+407 

>member
-1 MANFKYKAINS
+1 MAIFKYKAINS

-17 EGSQSADSESQV
+17 EGSQSADSESQI

-46 NSKNKSSFSFDR
+46 NSKSKKSFSFNS

-81 IGKTLNILIEQ
+81 IGKALNILIEQ
-92 GEKPKLREALIGVNS
+92 CEKPKLREALIGVNGEL
-107 DIKRGETLASSMGK
+107 KRGETLASSMRK

-126 PKLLTSMI
+126 PNLLTSMI

-175 VVAIIAITFILTFVM
+175 MVAIISITFILTFVM

-201 VELPMSTKMVLGT
+201 VDLPMSTKMVLGT

-222 VIFFLVLVIG
+222 IIIFLILVTA
-232 IILLG
+232 IISLG
-237 KYLKGEEGQYKL
+237 KYLKSEEGQYKL
-249 SVINLKLPVIKKLTQ
+249 SSINLKIPVIKKLTQ
-264 KIVVSR
+264 KIIVSR

-282 MSLVTSL
+282 MSLVTSI

-298 KIAEK
+298 KIAER

-337 VGEEAGSLDSI
+337 IGEEAGSLDSI

-357 DELEREIQTATALI
+357 DELEREIKTATALI
-371 EPVMIVIMGVIIGFL
+371 EPSMIVLMGIIIGFL

-394 FKMYKLHIILRRK
+394 FKMYNSIS
-407 TNEYKKTK
+407 